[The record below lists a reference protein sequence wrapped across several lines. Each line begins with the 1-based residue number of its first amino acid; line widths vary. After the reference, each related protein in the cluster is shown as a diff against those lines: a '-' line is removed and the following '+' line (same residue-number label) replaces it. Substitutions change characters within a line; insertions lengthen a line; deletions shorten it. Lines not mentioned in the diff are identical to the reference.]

1 MTEAIF
7 TLSDDR
13 KLSYA
18 VYGPADGKAVLYFHG
33 TPSSRKEILL
43 LKNVGIDFDKML
55 VDCGL
60 KIIVPDRGALTT
72 YHPQRTFRS
81 FAEDSMQLLQHL
93 GISQCAVLCWSGGGP
108 YALAAACFFPD
119 MVTGVYILCGIT
131 RPFDKHVLKQ
141 MGRNKWYFLTARYA
155 PLLLHLSLA
164 VVRERKVLHLPRQ
177 WLTGLPYVDYSL
189 LQKAFPEV
197 AGLTMKEAT
206 RKGTKAAVHEA
217 AMYFSDYGFSVND
230 IQQPIHYWWG
240 TLDMA
245 VVELHA
251 QEVAQHAP
259 HPVMHYR
266 DGEGHL
272 SLYVRCF
279 GEALQAIA
287 QANATRTSSG
297 R

>member
-18 VYGPADGKAVLYFHG
+18 VYGPADGEAVLYFHG

-43 LKNVGIDFDKML
+43 LENVGVDFDQML
-55 VDCGL
+55 LACRL

-72 YHPQRTFRS
+72 FHPRRTFRS
-81 FAEDSMQLLQHL
+81 FAEDSMELLRHL

-108 YALAAACFFPD
+108 YALAAASCFPNT
-119 MVTGVYILCGIT
+119 VTSVYILCGIT
-131 RPFDKHVLKQ
+131 RVFDKQVLKQ
-141 MGRNKWYFLTARYA
+141 MGLNKWYFLTARYA
-155 PLLLHLSLA
+155 SLLLQLSLA
-164 VVRERKVLHLPRQ
+164 VVRQTKTLHLPKQ
-177 WLTGLPYVDYSL
+177 WLTGLPYVDYRL
-189 LQKAFPEV
+189 LQKIFREV
-197 AGLTMKEAT
+197 TNLTLKEAI
-206 RKGTKAAVHEA
+206 RKGTRAAVHEA
-217 AMYFSDYGFSVND
+217 AMYFSDYGFSVNN

-240 TLDMA
+240 TMDMS

-251 QEVAQHAP
+251 LEVAQKAP
-259 HPVMHYR
+259 QPVMHYR
-266 DGEGHL
+266 EGEGHL

-287 QANATRTSSG
+287 QANATCTSSD

>member
-7 TLSDDR
+7 TLNDDR

-43 LKNVGIDFDKML
+43 LKTFGVEVDKML
-55 VDCGL
+55 AACGL

-72 YHPQRTFRS
+72 FHAQRTFRS

-93 GISQCAVLCWSGGGP
+93 NISQCAVLCWSGGGP
-108 YALAAACFFPD
+108 YALAAASLFLNR
-119 MVTGVYILCGIT
+119 VTGVYILCGIT
-131 RPFDKHVLKQ
+131 RPFDRQVLQ
-141 MGRNKWYFLTARYA
+141 LMGRNKWYFLTARFA
-155 PLLLHLSLA
+155 PLLLQLSLTLI
-164 VVRERKVLHLPRQ
+164 RQKKTLHLPKQ
-177 WLTGLPYVDYSL
+177 WLTGLPYVDYRL
-189 LQKAFPEV
+189 LQKGFRE
-197 AGLTMKEAT
+197 LTKLTLKEAI

-217 AMYFSDYGFSVND
+217 AMYFSDYGFSVSS

-240 TLDMA
+240 TMDMS
-245 VVELHA
+245 VVERHA

-259 HPVMHYR
+259 QPVIHYR
-266 DGEGHL
+266 EGEGHL

-287 QANATRTSSG
+287 QANATHTSSD

>member
-43 LKNVGIDFDKML
+43 LKSFAVDVDRLL
-55 VDCGL
+55 VACGL

-72 YHPQRTFRS
+72 FYPRRTFRS
-81 FAEDSMQLLQHL
+81 FAEDSMELLQHL

-108 YALAAACFFPD
+108 YALAAASLFPNR
-119 MVTGVYILCGIT
+119 VKGVYILCGIT
-131 RPFDKHVLKQ
+131 RPFDRQVLKQ
-141 MGRNKWYFLTARYA
+141 MGRNKWYFLAARFA

-164 VVRERKVLHLPRQ
+164 MVRKKKTLRLPKQ
-177 WLTGLPYVDYSL
+177 WLTGLPYVDYCL
-189 LQKAFPEV
+189 LQKGFGE
-197 AGLTMKEAT
+197 LTCLTLKEAI
-206 RKGTKAAVHEA
+206 RKGTKSAVQEA
-217 AMYFSDYGFSVND
+217 AMYFDNYGFSLKD

-240 TLDMA
+240 TMDMS
-245 VVELHA
+245 VVELQA
-251 QEVAQHAP
+251 LAVAQQAP

-266 DGEGHL
+266 EGEGHL
-272 SLYVRCF
+272 SLYVKCL
-279 GEALQAIA
+279 GEALQAIT
-287 QANATRTSSG
+287 QGNAIHTSSG